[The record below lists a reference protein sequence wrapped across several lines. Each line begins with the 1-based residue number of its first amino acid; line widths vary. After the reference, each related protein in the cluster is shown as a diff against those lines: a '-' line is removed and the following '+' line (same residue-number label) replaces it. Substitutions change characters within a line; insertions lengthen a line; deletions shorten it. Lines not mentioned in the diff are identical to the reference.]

1 MANLFWLSGRA
12 YEDANGNP
20 YPGAKAY
27 FYVTGTTTSLDTYTS
42 ASLGTPNANPV
53 VADSSTG
60 IWGDIYLAAKRYKCV
75 IKDSSDNTLRTF
87 DPIDADSQI
96 ITSAS
101 APSPTFPLLYWYDTS
116 TGNLKRRN
124 SGDSAWLDL
133 GGIDS
138 LLNAASVTEQLS
150 GTATDKS
157 STPDSVAAV
166 WQRGA
171 NISPSGGVVSLPS
184 GGGGVFNVAAGNF
197 SSISSAVGGR
207 TVIFVFGGSS
217 TITHNG
223 TSLILPGGA
232 NITSEAGDCACF
244 VNEAATDGSGG
255 NWRCVWYQ
263 RDSTTLAAPI
273 NYAATKAEME
283 SFSSALRWVT
293 PAIQHNHPGHP
304 KAWVN
309 FTTRGTNGA
318 CTINASYGVTSVS
331 RTASGIYQVT
341 FTTAK
346 SSANYAV
353 QAISKAAIGSNLLTT
368 YDNPGTTT
376 CEIIQQ
382 SASAGTATNTG
393 DITAVFLG
401 DE

>member
-1 MANLFWLSGRA
+1 MATLFFLTGRA
-12 YEDANGNP
+12 WTDANGNP
-20 YPGAKAY
+20 YPAATAL
-27 FYVTGTTTSLDTYTS
+27 FTTVADVNQDTYTTAGES
-42 ASLGTPNANPV
+42 VANANPV
-53 VADSSTG
+53 VSDASTG
-60 IWGDIYLAAKRYKCV
+60 IFPDIYLAAKRYKAV
-75 IKDSSDNTLRTF
+75 IKDASGNTLFTY
-87 DPIDADSQI
+87 DVIDGQKVRVYS
-96 ITSAS
+96 SAE
-101 APSPTFPLLYWYDTS
+101 PSPTFQGMEWVDTD
-116 TGNLKRRN
+116 TNDLWERN
-124 SGDSAWLDL
+124 VANDGWNSRGDADAA
-133 GGIDS
+133 I
-138 LLNAASVTEQLS
+138 NAASVTEQLA
-150 GTATDKS
+150 ATSTSKA
-157 STPDSVAAV
+157 STPDSVGAI

-207 TVIFVFGGSS
+207 TVIFVFGGTSV
-217 TITHNG
+217 ITHNG

-232 NITSEAGDCACF
+232 SLTSEAGDCAMF
-244 VNEAATDGSGG
+244 VNEAATDASGS

-283 SFSSALRWVT
+283 AFSSALRWVT

-318 CTINASYGVTSVS
+318 CTINASYNVDSVTRS
-331 RTASGIYQVT
+331 ASGIYLVV
-341 FTTAK
+341 FTTDF
-346 SSANYAV
+346 SSVNYAV
-353 QAISKAAIGSNLLTT
+353 SAISKAAIGSNLLTT
-368 YDNPGTTT
+368 YDNPAAGQ

-401 DE
+401 DQ